1 MSDNKAFVRSLI
13 QARDRYISE
22 VRPSYVRIT
31 TITSLCKLDCG
42 DIDIPF
48 VIEKFKDPIRVGKV
62 DSKQS
67 FEWNRKEN
75 GFYNQVTLEYSDY
88 YSKKSVKIFPNGS
101 VHVTGC
107 YNPKDCKNVLNQ
119 LCCILS
125 SVSDKKIGY
134 TEFRI
139 VMINA
144 NFSVNMTLDLNKVMT
159 NMKSLG
165 CIVSFNPETY
175 SAVKIK
181 FSPGPNMKQ
190 VTASIFSSGKIII
203 TGAVTLNEIVSA
215 YSFIL
220 GALKP
225 AHIKPT
231 DQTDTFDNFMGFTFE
246 QWKGVVSFLE

>member
-1 MSDNKAFVRSLI
+1 METKTFVRSLI
-13 QARDRYISE
+13 QARDGYSAE
-22 VRPSYVRIT
+22 VRPSYARIT
-31 TITSLCKLDCG
+31 TITSLCKLDCV

-48 VIEKFKDPIRVGKV
+48 VIEKFSEPIKVGKV
-62 DSKQS
+62 GSNQNFTWS
-67 FEWNRKEN
+67 RKEN
-75 GFYNQVTLEYSDY
+75 GFYNQVTLEYSDH

-107 YNPKDCKNVLNQ
+107 CNPKDCKRVLNQ

-125 SVSDKKIGY
+125 TVYNKPIKY
-134 TEFRI
+134 TNFRI

-159 NMKSLG
+159 NTKSLG

-181 FSPGPNMKQ
+181 FSPTPGTKQ

-203 TGAVTLNEIVSA
+203 TGAVTLGEIVAA
-215 YSFIL
+215 YAFIL

-225 AHIKPT
+225 AHIRPT
-231 DQTDTFDNFMGFTFE
+231 DNKDIFNNFMGFTFE
-246 QWKGVVSFLE
+246 QWKSVVSFLE

>member
-1 MSDNKAFVRSLI
+1 MTTTKEFVKSLI
-13 QARDRYISE
+13 VARDAYVSD

-31 TITSLCKLDCG
+31 TITSLSKLDCG
-42 DIDIPF
+42 DVDIP
-48 VIEKFKDPIRVGKV
+48 VIMEKFKEPIKVGKAGS
-62 DSKQS
+62 DKS
-67 FEWNRKEN
+67 FEWSRKEN
-75 GFYNQVTLEYSDY
+75 GFYNQVTLEYSDQ

-107 YNPKDCKNVLNQ
+107 CNPKDCKSVLNQ

-125 SVSDKKIGY
+125 KFFDKKIGY

-144 NFSVNMTLDLNKVMT
+144 NFSVNMTLDLNKVIS
-159 NMKSLG
+159 NMKSRG
-165 CIVSFNPETY
+165 YIVSFNPETY

-181 FSPGPNMKQ
+181 FSPGPGMKQ

-203 TGAVTLNEIVSA
+203 TGAVTLPEIVGA
-215 YSFIL
+215 YSRIL
-220 GALKP
+220 DGLKQT
-225 AHIKPT
+225 HIKPT
-231 DQTDTFDNFMGFTFE
+231 DQQDTFNNFMGFTFE

>member
-1 MSDNKAFVRSLI
+1 MATNKSFVGSIIR
-13 QARDRYISE
+13 ARDGYVSD

-42 DIDIPF
+42 DVDIPF
-48 VIEKFKDPIRVGKV
+48 VIDKFKDPIRVGKTGS
-62 DSKQS
+62 DKS
-67 FEWNRKEN
+67 FEWSRREN

-88 YSKKSVKIFPNGS
+88 YSKKSIKIFPNGS

-107 YNPKDCKNVLNQ
+107 CNPKDCKSVLNQ

-125 SVSDKKIGY
+125 RFSEKTIRY
-134 TEFRI
+134 TDFRI

-159 NMKSLG
+159 STKSLG
-165 CIVSFNPETY
+165 CIISFNPETY

-203 TGAVTLNEIVSA
+203 TGAVTLDEIVASYA
-215 YSFIL
+215 FIL
-220 GALKP
+220 GALKS

-231 DQTDTFDNFMGFTFE
+231 DQKDSFNNFMGFTFE
-246 QWKGVVSFLE
+246 QWAGVVSFLE